1 MTAMQGGIGSAYNV
15 PDRPRSG
22 PECPMTARF
31 PAESRAR
38 RQVPGTEPRFRSLRS
53 DTNEPMDLLV
63 AWAMLQKRMLPG
75 GVRSDPN
82 APSSSEAVAGDAYRL
97 FPVPGPRWPAD
108 ALAALADGAN
118 TGDAYRPFP
127 VPESRWLADALGA
140 LAEVDDEIAEED
152 LPPVDG
158 ATKTE
163 AERII
168 KALARRAPAPAPT
181 VYPTQDAEIALHF
194 KSPDRPDAVVILLN
208 NRGQAD
214 CHAYIDGRGRRS
226 HYDTSSDLPDAFVL
240 DQLRRLTPD
249 RADAPA
255 SGAGVFP
262 PPTTFLPTSLHLMR

>member
-1 MTAMQGGIGSAYNV
+1 M
-15 PDRPRSG
+15 
-22 PECPMTARF
+22 
-31 PAESRAR
+31 
-38 RQVPGTEPRFRSLRS
+38 
-53 DTNEPMDLLV
+53 
-63 AWAMLQKRMLPG
+63 
-75 GVRSDPN
+75 
-82 APSSSEAVAGDAYRL
+82 
-97 FPVPGPRWPAD
+97 
-108 ALAALADGAN
+108 AALADGAN

-168 KALARRAPAPAPT
+168 KALARRAPAPT

-226 HYDTSSDLPDAFVL
+226 TTTLPRTF
-240 DQLRRLTPD
+240 LTPSSWINC
-249 RADAPA
+249 AA
-255 SGAGVFP
+255 
-262 PPTTFLPTSLHLMR
+262 